1 MLAKSIFV
9 SSLLLLASSAAAK
22 PPKTST
28 RASFTTKTTF
38 VTVTPAPTSTTS
50 LGPPCVGWQGDT
62 TYCGPRSGCW
72 TYWKSGTVDGRC
84 INTAHE

>member
-9 SSLLLLASSAAAK
+9 ISLLLASAAAK
-22 PPKTST
+22 PTKT
-28 RASFTTKTTF
+28 RIATTKTTF
-38 VTVTPAPTSTTS
+38 VTVTPAPTTIS

-62 TYCGPRSGCW
+62 TYCATRSGCW
-72 TYWKSGTVDGRC
+72 TYWKSGTADGRC

>member
-9 SSLLLLASSAAAK
+9 FSLLLASAAAK
-22 PPKTST
+22 PTKTRT
-28 RASFTTKTTF
+28 KITTKTTF

-62 TYCGPRSGCW
+62 TYCATRSGCW
-72 TYWKSGTVDGRC
+72 YYSKSGTVDGRC